1 MQARCKKSLW
11 ALLKGARAMAL
22 AGAALLA
29 SHAAHADMWIYTDA
43 QGVKHF
49 ASSQLDPRYKLM
61 FRGTPAPSTG
71 EADNTGSV
79 PLDARVAGSTAVSTK
94 SLAAMEGSPRFMAVK
109 EHLHTAADANQLDV
123 ALLQAVITAESG
135 FNPSAVSPKGAVGLM
150 QVMPATAQRYGVAN
164 DQRGTV
170 SAKLTD
176 PKTNIHTGARYLRDL
191 INMFPGQLELAVAA
205 YNAGEGAVQKAGN
218 KIPNYAETQNYVRSV
233 MQLYRR
239 LNPLARVAPAPAAGA
254 RVQGQFHSPSANVN
268 LRWGELIGAQDADLQ
283 SKKAAREPLQPGD
296 LVIGSGQTAKAAQSP
311 TELSN

>member
-1 MQARCKKSLW
+1 LVASQA
-11 ALLKGARAMAL
+11 AY
-22 AGAALLA
+22 
-29 SHAAHADMWIYTDA
+29 ADMWIFTDA
-43 QGVKHF
+43 HGVKHF
-49 ASSQLDPRYKLM
+49 ASSQLDQRYKLM

-71 EADNTGSV
+71 EAESTGSA
-79 PLDARVAGSTAVSTK
+79 PIDARVAGSPAVSTK
-94 SLAAMEGSPRFMAVK
+94 NLAALEASPRFMAVK

-150 QVMPATAQRYGVAN
+150 QVMPATAQRYGVAS

-218 KIPNYAETQNYVRSV
+218 KIPNFKETQNYVRSV
-233 MQLYRR
+233 MQLYQR
-239 LNPLARVAPAPAAGA
+239 LNPQARVVPAAASGT
-254 RVQGQFHSPSANVN
+254 RVQGQFHSPNSNVN
-268 LRWGELIGAQDADLQ
+268 LRWGELIGSQDAGLQ
-283 SKKAAREPLQPGD
+283 FKKTGREPLQTGD
-296 LVIGSGQTAKAAQSP
+296 WVIGSGQTAKAAQSP

>member
-1 MQARCKKSLW
+1 MAANLKPLWPLARGW
-11 ALLKGARAMAL
+11 RVALF
-22 AGAALLA
+22 AGAALLS
-29 SHAAHADMWIYTDA
+29 SHAVHADMWTYTDA

-49 ASSQLDPRYKLM
+49 ASSQLDKRYALL
-61 FRGTPAPSTG
+61 FRGAPAPSTG
-71 EADNTGSV
+71 EVESPGAGSM
-79 PLDARVAGSTAVSTK
+79 DARVATAPVSTK
-94 SLAAMEGSPRFMAVK
+94 SLASLEASPRFMAVK
-109 EHLHTAADANQLDV
+109 EHLHTAANANQLDV

-205 YNAGEGAVQKAGN
+205 YNAGEGAVQRAGN
-218 KIPNYAETQNYVRSV
+218 KIPNYLETQNYVRSV

-239 LNPLARVAPAPAAGA
+239 LNPLARVAPAPSAAP
-254 RVQGQFHSPSANVN
+254 RVQGQFHGPSANVN
-268 LRWGELIGAQDADLQ
+268 LRWGELGSTQE
-283 SKKAAREPLQPGD
+283 AAEALARKMAIDPLHPRD
-296 LVIGSGQTAKAAQSP
+296 LVIGSGQSAKAQQSL